1 MIPILFL
8 GIDAGG
14 SKTHALLT
22 DEAGRVLGRG
32 YGGNGNH
39 QTAFAKAKT
48 NIDKACSEALQAANA
63 AKEDVHFAYFG
74 LAGADREP
82 DYRILRP
89 MIATLGFD
97 RYAIACDTMIGMRAG
112 TKRANGAVIIS
123 GTGFNAAARNAA
135 GEELQYGG
143 FGYLF
148 GDGQGSGT
156 DLAVQAFRTAIRSWE
171 GREAP
176 SLLTEL
182 VPKQLG
188 YSSVQQMYDDMLD
201 HGKTPSSELA
211 KTMFEAAGQGDK
223 VAIRLLE
230 EAGREHGNAVNA
242 LIKRLRM
249 EEEMFDVVLA
259 GSVMSRGTS
268 PHMIDAIQAAV
279 TKVAPKASVV
289 KLLVDPVVGAVMSAM
304 DQGGIA
310 MDAQVDEALR
320 KITF

>member
-1 MIPILFL
+1 MLFL

-22 DEAGRVLGRG
+22 DETGRVLGRG

-39 QTAFAKAKT
+39 QTAFAEAKT
-48 NIDKACSEALQAANA
+48 NIDNACSEALQLASAS
-63 AKEDVHFAYFG
+63 KEDIAFAYFG

-82 DYRILRP
+82 DYNILRP
-89 MIATLGFD
+89 MIASLSFE

-112 TKRANGAVIIS
+112 TKRAHGAVIIS

-156 DLAVQAFRTAIRSWE
+156 DLAIQAFRTSIRSWE

-176 SLLTEL
+176 SLLMEL

-188 YSSVQQMYDDMLD
+188 YSSLQQMYDDMLD
-201 HGKTPSSELA
+201 NGKTPSYELA
-211 KTMFEAAGQGDK
+211 KTMFEAAAQGDK

-230 EAGREHGNAVNA
+230 DAGREHGNAVNA
-242 LIKRLRM
+242 LIKRLHM
-249 EEEMFDVVLA
+249 QEEMFDVVLA
-259 GSVMSRGTS
+259 GSVMSRGAS
-268 PHMIDAIQAAV
+268 PHMVDAIKTAV
-279 TKVAPKASVV
+279 AEVAPRASVV
-289 KLLVDPVVGAVMSAM
+289 KLSVDPVIGAVMSAM
-304 DQGGIA
+304 DQAGITI
-310 MDAQVDEALR
+310 DASVDATLR
-320 KITF
+320 KIIL